1 MEPNEL
7 NEIALKLLAARKLL
21 DEVRITGMEDM
32 VRVVSVMKELERMAN
47 ELQAAAKQHKK
58 EDE

>member
-7 NEIALKLLAARKLL
+7 NEMAMKLLAAKKLL

-32 VRVVSVMKELERMAN
+32 VRVVSVMKELERMAG
-47 ELQAAAKQHKK
+47 ELQTIAKQQKK
-58 EDE
+58 EGE